1 MPKSAALPLISGREC
16 ITTLMKL
23 GYRESRQKGSH
34 VRLVC
39 QGRSPVTVPLHDTL
53 DRGTLRSI
61 IRTVDIKVDEFSK
74 LLRE

>member
-1 MPKSAALPLISGREC
+1 MSKSVALPVISGREC
-16 ITTLMKL
+16 IAALMKL
-23 GYRESRQKGSH
+23 GYREARQKGSH

-53 DRGTLRSI
+53 DRGTLRNI
-61 IRTVDIKVDEFSK
+61 IRTVNIKVDEFLK